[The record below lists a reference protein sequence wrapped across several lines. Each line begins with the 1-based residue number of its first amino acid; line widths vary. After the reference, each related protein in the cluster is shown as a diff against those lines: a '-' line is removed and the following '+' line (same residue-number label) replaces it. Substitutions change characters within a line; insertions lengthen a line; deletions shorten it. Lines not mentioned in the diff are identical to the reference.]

1 MSAPKTLAM
10 RRLEAAGIG
19 YDAHAYPSAL
29 RDAAEVAAALGV
41 PAAVVFKTLVV
52 VRPAGRPILAIVAA
66 DRQLDLKRLAAAL
79 GEKRLQLASHADAE
93 RLTGLQVGGISALA
107 VRPGAFDVVIDAAAG
122 AGERMF
128 VSAGQRGLNLA
139 LAPADLARATG
150 ARWVEGLGAGEP

>member
-41 PAAVVFKTLVV
+41 PAAVVCKTLVV

-66 DRQLDLKRLAAAL
+66 DRQRLAAAL

>member
-19 YDAHAYPSAL
+19 YDALAYPSTI

-41 PAAVVFKTLVV
+41 PPTAVCKTLVV
-52 VRPAGRPILAIVAA
+52 VRPSGRPILAIVAA

-122 AGERMF
+122 ERERVY
-128 VSAGQRGLNLA
+128 VSAGQRGLNVA

-150 ARWVEGLGAGEP
+150 ARWVEALGAGEP